1 MPTSNVIPLKRAIS
15 PKKIDL
21 SIKVIKTLP
30 YAQRYPEGH
39 RRAGKV
45 EQKIY
50 WDSRLPGFGLVVGL
64 NSKTFIAQRDVN
76 GKSTKVIIDKFGIIK
91 PDDARERAKELLVDM
106 GKGVNPNKEKR
117 NARAKGITLREA
129 VEAYKTS
136 RKTLSERTK
145 TDITNLFNRY
155 LASWLDKPLA
165 EITKEMVARR
175 HIQIVEERKANPRY
189 PSSKATGTST
199 SNTTMRWLRTIYK
212 HALAV
217 NDSLPPNP
225 VALLSTTRAWYPD
238 NKRTGH
244 IKPADL
250 KKWIAAILKV
260 PNDVQRD
267 YALLVLFTGLRRIE
281 AATLEWKNVDL
292 KAKLLHI
299 PVTKNKKPLAL
310 PLSNYLVTLLKE
322 RRKRCGEDER
332 WVFPANSSSGHIA
345 EPRYALDCAAK
356 ECGIDVT
363 VHDLRRTFI
372 TIAESCDVPT
382 YVFKAIVNHSTAG
395 DVTGTHYIQMS
406 VDRMRPWM
414 QKITDAILK

>member
-1 MPTSNVIPLKRAIS
+1 MMPTNVIAFKKAKPTPNKIPLTMERIRK
-15 PKKIDL
+15 
-21 SIKVIKTLP
+21 LP
-30 YAQRYPEGH
+30 YAKG
-39 RRAGKV
+39 A
-45 EQKIY
+45 QKIY
-50 WDSRLPGFGLVVGL
+50 WDSKLSGFGVRVGL
-64 NSKTFIAQRDVN
+64 SAKTFIVQRDVN
-76 GKSTKVIIDKFGIIK
+76 GKSKKVSIDKFGVISL
-91 PDDARERAKELLVDM
+91 DDARDRAMKLLSRM
-106 GKGVNPNKEKR
+106 GEGIDPNKEKR
-117 NARAKGITLREA
+117 IARAKGITLREA

-136 RKTLSERTK
+136 RKNLSERTK
-145 TDITNLFNRY
+145 SDISNLFNRY
-155 LASWLDKPLA
+155 LAKWLDKPLA
-165 EITKEMVARR
+165 EITIEEVAKR
-175 HIQIVEERKANPRY
+175 HIQIVEGIKANPRY
-189 PSSKATGTST
+189 PTSKATGTST
-199 SNTTMRWLRTIYK
+199 ANTTMRWLRTIYK

-225 VALLSTTRAWYPD
+225 VMLLSTTRAWYPD

-244 IKPADL
+244 IQPADL
-250 KKWIAAILKV
+250 KKWISAIQNV

-310 PLSNYLVTLLKE
+310 PLSNFLVTLLKE

-332 WVFPANSSSGHIA
+332 WVFPASSKSGHIA

-356 ECGIDVT
+356 ECGVDVT

-382 YVFKAIVNHSTAG
+382 YVFKALVNHSTAG

-406 VDRMRPWM
+406 VERMRPWM
-414 QKITDAILK
+414 QKITDAICK